1 MMNLSVN
8 GASVGNKKLSAEAT
22 LNPNAAEF
30 VPFSLR
36 SQAESLRIL
45 DTPSKFATTGKSVL
59 DRSESSASNN
69 SNSEEEAQQYWRHQL
84 PDDITPDFKV
94 TGIDNE
100 INSLSFSNL
109 SLNEVRGASR
119 YASPTSSGF
128 MLKEQ
133 QAFSLHPGDGNSL
146 AEKLRYPVSS
156 YGECFQTPLAKPWD
170 KHISSSDQ
178 LPTRER
184 NPYNGN
190 SSRAFLADMSNELAL
205 SENTDMCSLEFLASQ
220 FPDFAAESIAEVYFS
235 NGGNLNLTIQR
246 LTQLEV
252 GYFPALILNDLL
264 SVVVSCSVRTM

>member
-1 MMNLSVN
+1 MMNLSVK

-30 VPFSLR
+30 VPSSLR
-36 SQAESLRIL
+36 SQAESIRIP
-45 DTPSKFATTGKSVL
+45 DTFSKFATTGKSVL

-94 TGIDNE
+94 IGIDNE
-100 INSLSFSNL
+100 INSSSFSNL
-109 SLNEVRGASR
+109 SLNEVHGSSK
-119 YASPTSSGF
+119 YASPTNSGF

-133 QAFSLHPGDGNSL
+133 QAFSFHPVDGNNV

-170 KHISSSDQ
+170 KHIGSSDQ
-178 LPTRER
+178 LPARER

-190 SSRAFLADMSNELAL
+190 TSRTFLADMSNEQVL

-235 NGGNLNLTIQR
+235 NGGDLNLTIKR

-252 GYFPALILNDLL
+252 GYFPA
-264 SVVVSCSVRTM
+264 RY